1 MTTPTIQSSYNV
13 SFPQTGLY
21 TSGQIF
27 KSYPTVE
34 GYKAPTIDGSLMKSP
49 YNWTWTLPQHLIYK
63 FFINFLEF
71 NLFKYW
77 MSFNSARYVSQLG
90 SSFSIS
96 LKKKKT

>member
-49 YNWTWTLPQHLIYK
+49 YN
-63 FFINFLEF
+63 
-71 NLFKYW
+71 
-77 MSFNSARYVSQLG
+77 
-90 SSFSIS
+90 
-96 LKKKKT
+96 